1 MDILSA
7 FLLLLS
13 ASFASVRNVLTKGF
27 SGFSFKSREF
37 FGIQAAIF
45 GAGSLA
51 LLIVNLVSFDG
62 FSIYTLLLALI
73 YGVLLL
79 CAQWFYT
86 IALARG
92 KTAIC
97 ATLYSF
103 GFLIPTL
110 SGAIFW
116 DEKITV
122 CGYLGILTIIPVLII
137 SGMGKKSND
146 KKNSSLAY
154 LPPVIVALICSGG
167 LGVIQK
173 IQQKSSYAM
182 QTKTFV
188 FLAFTFC
195 FVVSL
200 LFFLALKRG
209 DTKIAPKNLASGA
222 LVGVFFATCN
232 ILNTYLAGRLDSA
245 IFFPLLNIGS
255 ILLSL
260 ILGIIIYKERLT
272 KKDSIVLLLSA
283 TAIILVNL

>member
-13 ASFASVRNVLTKGF
+13 ALLASLRNVLIKGF
-27 SGFSFKSREF
+27 SKFSFKSREF
-37 FGIQAAIF
+37 FGLQAAIF
-45 GAGSLA
+45 GVGSLA

-110 SGAIFW
+110 SGAIVWQESISVF
-116 DEKITV
+116 
-122 CGYLGILTIIPVLII
+122 GYLGILTVIPVLII
-137 SGMGKKSND
+137 SGIGKKGVDSI
-146 KKNSSLAY
+146 SSSKSY
-154 LPPVIVALICSGG
+154 LPPIIIALICSGG
-167 LGVIQK
+167 LGVVQK
-173 IQQKSSYAM
+173 IQQKSIYAN
-182 QTKTFV
+182 QTKMFV
-188 FLAFTFC
+188 FLAFAFC
-195 FVVSL
+195 FIVSL
-200 LFFLALKRG
+200 VFFLALKRG
-209 DTKIAPKNLASGA
+209 DTKIAPKNLASCT

-272 KKDSIVLLLSA
+272 KKDLIVLLLSA